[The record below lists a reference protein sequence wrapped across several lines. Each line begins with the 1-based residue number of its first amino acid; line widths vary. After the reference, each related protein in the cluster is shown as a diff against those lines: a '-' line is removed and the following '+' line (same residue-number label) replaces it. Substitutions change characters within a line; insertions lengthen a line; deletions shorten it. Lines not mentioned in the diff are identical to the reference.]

1 MLQRPQANPASTY
14 AEGIDRVLTIEARDD
29 ESIHPGACTMHLVHG
44 ERKPLCV
51 VLVHGLS
58 AHPGEYSDLAPLVH
72 ETGANVVVP
81 RMPEH
86 GAHDRLSTRQQNM
99 KAEAVLGVLYESI
112 DAACG
117 LGERVCVL
125 GISMG
130 GLLAAYA
137 AQYRRDVA
145 RGICVA
151 PAFGIKRYPFRI
163 TQFLANMAQLLPNFY
178 IWWNPQQKELAPMN
192 AYPRVSTHALYQILR
207 IAADIYVQAQRE
219 PFKGGSLITVTNAE
233 DPQVY
238 NPAAHQVTEFW
249 RRFRRND
256 VDGTEFTDLPKEHDI
271 IDPLMTADLQPRVYP
286 VLLSYIA
293 GTPATS

>member
-1 MLQRPQANPASTY
+1 MLDRPPANPARTY
-14 AEGIDRVLTIEARDD
+14 DEAMARLLDLESRDD
-29 ESIHPGACTMHLVHG
+29 QTIHRGARTAHFVHG
-44 ERKPLCV
+44 QRTALAV

-58 AHPGEYSDLAPLVH
+58 AHPGEYSDLAPLIH
-72 ETGANVVVP
+72 ERGSNVVVP

-86 GAHDRLSTRQQNM
+86 GDHNRLSTRQEHM
-99 KAEAVLGVLYESI
+99 KAEAVLGVLYEAV

-137 AQYRRDVA
+137 VQYRKDVA
-145 RGICVA
+145 RAVCVA

-163 TQFLANMAQLLPNFY
+163 TQFLANVAAVLPNFY

-207 IAADIYVQAQRE
+207 IAADVYLQAKRE
-219 PFKGGSLITVTNAE
+219 PFKGRSVVTVTNAK

-249 RRFRRND
+249 RRFRRSD
-256 VDGTEFTDLPKEHDI
+256 VECTEFTDLPKEHDI
-271 IDPLMTADLQPRVYP
+271 IDPLMTKDLQPKVYP

-293 GTPATS
+293 GTPA